1 MHETVAS
8 QLAPAAD
15 LPCADP
21 VFLEPL
27 KRSADFSTIRD
38 RVVNDQFHDSWQEDS
53 LHFFV
58 FELLRETRGEPGD
71 QSHLEPP
78 VAVFVMH
85 PESSEPVSAV
95 VVTPLP
101 GGAEAEVR
109 DLREPDSSYV
119 APVS

>member
-1 MHETVAS
+1 MHETIAS
-8 QLAPAAD
+8 ELAPAAD

-21 VFLEPL
+21 GFLEPL
-27 KRSADFSTIRD
+27 KRSGEFSAIRD
-38 RVVNDQFHDSWQEDS
+38 RVANDQLHDSWQENG

-58 FELLRETRGEPGD
+58 FELHRDTQAEPGD
-71 QSHLEPP
+71 ASHLEPP

-101 GGAEAEVR
+101 GGVEAEVR
-109 DLREPDSSYV
+109 DLREPDSTYV